1 MEIETASD
9 SGRQKY
15 FQVWITYEQCEE
27 TKHMEPENLAMES
40 EPMANISDAIAESF
54 EVVKNIKE
62 DYENSE
68 SVSDPEDDGY
78 AVYIISER
86 GTMIASVTVVSFDY
100 SYETIH

>member
-1 MEIETASD
+1 MEIETSRD
-9 SGRQKY
+9 SGCQKY
-15 FQVWITYEQCEE
+15 FQVWVTYERCEE
-27 TKHMEPENLAMES
+27 TKHMKPENLAMES
-40 EPMANISDAIAESF
+40 EPMANISDAITESF
-54 EVVKNIKE
+54 EVIKNIKE

-68 SVSDPEDDGY
+68 SVSSPEDDGY